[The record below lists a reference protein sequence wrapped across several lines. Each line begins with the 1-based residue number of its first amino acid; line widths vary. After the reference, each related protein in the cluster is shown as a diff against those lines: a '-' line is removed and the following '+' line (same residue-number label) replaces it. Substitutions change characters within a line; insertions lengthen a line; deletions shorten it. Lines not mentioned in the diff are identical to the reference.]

1 MGKIYVGQTALRI
14 QLSTGID
21 LTDITVSIKYEKP
34 DGTTGVWQASKLND
48 SGTIYYDINT
58 VTDLDQSG
66 DWTFW
71 ALLHYKMVKLLQENQ
86 LQFQYMRREHNDNFY
101 SHQ

>member
-71 ALLHYKMVKLLQENQ
+71 AFATLQNGKTAPGEPVTISV
-86 LQFQYMRREHNDNFY
+86 YEEGT
-101 SHQ
+101 